1 MGSRSF
7 NIGTLRLLCGLVD
20 MDSVDDMCDEIRMM
34 MVNRGP
40 VSIIGSGGTR
50 VFDRTAFDPTEP

>member
-20 MDSVDDMCDEIRMM
+20 MDSVDDMCDE
-34 MVNRGP
+34 
-40 VSIIGSGGTR
+40 TR
-50 VFDRTAFDPTEP
+50 RCGWTIAFPWSSWNGFKKI